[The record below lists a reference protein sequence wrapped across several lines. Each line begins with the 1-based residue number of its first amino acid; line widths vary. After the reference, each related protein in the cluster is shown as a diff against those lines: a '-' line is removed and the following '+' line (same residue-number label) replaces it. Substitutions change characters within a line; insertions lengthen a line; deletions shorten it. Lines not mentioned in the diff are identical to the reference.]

1 MVRSQHGHSEGAMT
15 HISYMAVMCREPERL
30 GRYYQRWFGFE
41 ELRRDD
47 HGTLYLT
54 DGAMTMGLL
63 QQGAAHGEPNQEF
76 GLHHIGFWVES
87 IDEIDRRLREVDPAQ
102 ALQPAPAGNPYA
114 TRRIIDPE
122 GILIDLSEQGY
133 GALGQKRIPGIRHI
147 AMACED
153 PERKFAFYSQ
163 VFGMRD
169 VERQDILAPRQLG
182 RPPSRFA
189 GDGFINLA
197 LLTWPVTEPRRGFNH
212 FGILASEPHELMYR
226 ISAVDPT
233 RLDQR
238 PPDRFAE
245 YRIWDPEGNALDL
258 SEKKGYQVDV
268 DQVDRIA

>member
-1 MVRSQHGHSEGAMT
+1 MT

-30 GRYYQRWFGFE
+30 SQYYQRWFGFE
-41 ELRRDD
+41 ALPGGD
-47 HGTLYLT
+47 HGGLYLT
-54 DGAMTMGLL
+54 DGAMTIGLL
-63 QQGAAHGEPNQEF
+63 QQGAANGEPNQEL
-76 GLHHIGFWVES
+76 GLHHIGFSVERL
-87 IDEIDRRLREVDPAQ
+87 DEIERYLRECDSPQ
-102 ALQPAPAGNPYA
+102 ALQPPPAGARYA
-114 TRRIIDPE
+114 TARCVDPE
-122 GILIDLSEQGY
+122 GILIDLSDRGY
-133 GALGQKRIPGIRHI
+133 GAPGQKRVPGIRHI

-153 PERKFAFYSQ
+153 PGRKFAFYSH

-169 VERQDILAPRQLG
+169 VERQDILAPRQPG

-212 FGILASEPHELMYR
+212 FGILAPNPHELMYQ
-226 ISAVDPT
+226 ISEVDPT